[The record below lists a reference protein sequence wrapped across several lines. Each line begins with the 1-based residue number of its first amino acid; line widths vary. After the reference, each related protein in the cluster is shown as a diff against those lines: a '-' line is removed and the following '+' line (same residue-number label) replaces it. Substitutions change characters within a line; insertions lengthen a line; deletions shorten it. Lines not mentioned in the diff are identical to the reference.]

1 MSRGLNVC
9 EAESDLCRLLP
20 QVKCL
25 TLKSQPRYFV
35 VLIARATSR
44 DVWLR

>member
-1 MSRGLNVC
+1 MSGVLNVC
-9 EAESDLCRLLP
+9 EAVTDLCRLLP

-35 VLIARATSR
+35 RIAQETSR
-44 DVWLR
+44 DV